1 MVELEQCDVT
11 CVEPEKV
18 AAVLARLPDEGAAH
32 ELAETFRILSDP
44 GRGAAGTSS
53 PPSTTPTCGSC
64 STSGSSTS
72 GIAMADDLAV
82 LARRARLL
90 AWGTNAWH
98 VVEFAVAL
106 ASGIAASST
115 ALIGFGVDSLI
126 EALAGFVVIWR
137 FTGRRGGSALAE
149 GQAQRLVAVS
159 FFLLAAYVGAD
170 TLRTLASGH
179 HPQTS
184 WPGIVL
190 AAFAAVTMP
199 LVASAKHRLGHRLH
213 SLAAVREGHQN
224 QLCGYLSLAL
234 LVGLGA
240 NAAFGWWW
248 ADSLVALFIVA
259 VAVRE
264 GIQGWRGDAC
274 CDAC

>member
-1 MVELEQCDVT
+1 VVRD
-11 CVEPEKV
+11 
-18 AAVLARLPDEGAAH
+18 ASFLPQG
-32 ELAETFRILSDP
+32 DP
-44 GRGAAGTSS
+44 
-53 PPSTTPTCGSC
+53 
-64 STSGSSTS
+64 
-72 GIAMADDLAV
+72 DLAV

-90 AWGTNAWH
+90 AWGSNAWH
-98 VVEFAVAL
+98 LTEFAVAV

-137 FTGRRGGSALAE
+137 FTGHRSASALAE
-149 GQAQRLVAVS
+149 RKAQRLVAVS
-159 FFLLAAYVGAD
+159 FFILAAYVSVD
-170 TLRTLASGH
+170 TVRTLVGGH
-179 HPQTS
+179 HPHPS

-199 LVASAKHRLGHRLH
+199 LLAAAKHRLGHRLD
-213 SLAAVREGHQN
+213 SLAAVREGQQN

-240 NAAFGWWW
+240 NALFGWWW
-248 ADSLVALFIVA
+248 ADPLVALFIVA

-264 GIQGWRGDAC
+264 GVQGWRGDAC
-274 CDAC
+274 CDACA